1 MTKDQII
8 EYHLKNEQL
17 KYQAEKERYKT
28 IRNIVI
34 ALLICLSLVSCF
46 WIYFGMPTE
55 EVTMKGNSNKAI
67 IENKIEG
74 SNLWQ

>member
-46 WIYFGMPTE
+46 
-55 EVTMKGNSNKAI
+55 
-67 IENKIEG
+67 
-74 SNLWQ
+74 